1 MSNDLVVLVI
11 QIVVLVGAWL
21 FGKYVTP
28 NIPKDTIT
36 TVTNKI
42 NLIVQYADQFVSW
55 AKQFLQDKSGPEKM
69 DEVIIQLKKIAER
82 YGIDITEEEIR
93 AIAQKAY
100 DTMKAQEKIVDN
112 QLVTTL
118 LPAIGE
124 VVMQE
129 YVDSAVKGEN
139 LNTSET
145 VKEETTE
152 MSEESKE
159 TVEENTENVE

>member
-69 DEVIIQLKKIAER
+69 DEVIVQLKKIVER

-100 DTMKAQEKIVDN
+100 DTMKAQEKIVDS
-112 QLVTTL
+112 QTATTL
-118 LPAIGE
+118 LPAVGE
-124 VVMQE
+124 VIMQE
-129 YVDSAVKGEN
+129 YVNVKGEN
-139 LNTSET
+139 SNTSET
-145 VKEETTE
+145 VKEEVTE
-152 MSEESKE
+152 KSEESKE
-159 TVEENTENVE
+159 TVEENPENME